1 MHEESDKPLTNN
13 KQIDDL
19 CAAEKAEGKTIDDLG
34 SLVLDGEYEVA
45 IEVIKQT
52 ATRIKF
58 DVKSKAARKRG
69 LERLRNHLS
78 NVQADA
84 RANNEA
90 NGLRQEFRTAWKV
103 VFDNGR

>member
-1 MHEESDKPLTNN
+1 MHEESDKSLTED
-13 KQIDDL
+13 KQIDEL
-19 CAAEKAEGKTIDDLG
+19 CAAEKAEGKTIDDMCG
-34 SLVLDGEYEVA
+34 LVLDGEYDVA

-52 ATRIKF
+52 ATKIKF

-78 NVQADA
+78 NIQGDA

-90 NGLRQEFRTAWKV
+90 NGLRQEFKTAWKV
-103 VFDNGR
+103 VYDNGR